1 LEYFQGKAEG
11 DVKLELTIFKKENS
25 RPFRYT
31 YVAIGCHDTRHY
43 DILYNDPPHNDI
55 KHNHTHNILTFGIT
69 TVTAMALSI
78 KTPTIMGLIATLGML
93 IKVML
98 SEAF

>member
-1 LEYFQGKAEG
+1 LKILEYFQGKAEG

-43 DILYNDPPHNDI
+43 DVLYNDTPHNDI
-55 KHNHTHNILTFGIT
+55 KHNHKHNILTFS
-69 TVTAMALSI
+69 MALSI
-78 KTPTIMGLIATLGML
+78 KTPTTMGLIATLGML
-93 IKVML
+93 FKVML